1 MNNTKTTAATI
12 TTIHRV
18 GLMCLMAAALSACG
32 GGDSSNT
39 TAGQAAA
46 VTADASS
53 ATAGFESTLT
63 ASTNQSS
70 KKERLGKL
78 PTDPAVDA
86 GEFLF
91 KDVNL
96 SASKQMACVTCHAE
110 NAGHADAAGTALPMG
125 GPSLLTAGMRSSPT
139 VRYLNTNG
147 AFSIDNAGV
156 PRGGFT
162 WDGRADSRKEQAGAP
177 FFEHQEMA
185 LAGSVDE
192 PGALTALVRAASYF
206 PLIQNLF
213 KPNDINTDAKLFD
226 KITTLLSLYQRDDA
240 DYNLFDSRYDQY
252 LNQAATLSPAEMRG
266 MALFKDVNR
275 GNCASC
281 HSADGPKPLFTN
293 FGYAALAAP
302 RNHAGP
308 LNVDPA
314 YFDLG
319 LCMRER
325 AKNPSRKLA
334 ASDARYCGMF
344 KTPTLRNID
353 RTAPYFH
360 NASVT
365 TLEAAVR
372 FHFERDTQPAKY
384 YRQSNGA
391 ADRAYNDMPAQHLP
405 NIARGKPF
413 NGSYTPTDSEINDL
427 VAFLKTLTDAD
438 QVGPVGN

>member
-1 MNNTKTTAATI
+1 MKTSIITI
-12 TTIHRV
+12 NRL
-18 GLMCLMAAALSACG
+18 GLVCLVAAALTACG
-32 GGDSSNT
+32 GGDSST
-39 TAGQAAA
+39 PAAGQAN
-46 VTADASS
+46 TAGSGTSS
-53 ATAGFESTLT
+53 AQSTFESQLT
-63 ASTNQSS
+63 ASAAKSAN
-70 KKERLGKL
+70 KEKLGKL

-96 SASKQMACVTCHAE
+96 SASKKMACATCHNE
-110 NAGHADAAGTALPMG
+110 QAGHADSAGTKLPMG
-125 GPSLLTAGMRSSPT
+125 GPSLMASGMRSSPT

-147 AFSIDNAGV
+147 EFSINKAGV
-156 PRGGFT
+156 PSGGFT
-162 WDGRADSRKEQAGAP
+162 WDGRANSRKEQAGAP

-185 LAGSVDE
+185 LPGSMEE
-192 PGALTALVRAASYF
+192 PGALTALVRAAAYF

-240 DYNLFDSRYDQY
+240 DYNLFDSRYDNY
-252 LNQAATLSPAEMRG
+252 LANTVQLSPAELRG
-266 MALFKDVNR
+266 LELFKDVNR

-281 HSADGPKPLFTN
+281 HTAAGPKPLFTN

-302 RNHAGP
+302 RNHEGP
-308 LNVDPA
+308 LNA
-314 YFDLG
+314 NASYFDLG

-325 AKNPSRKLA
+325 ALKESKKLE

-365 TLEAAVR
+365 TLESAVR
-372 FHFERDTQPAKY
+372 FHFERDTQPTKY
-384 YRQSNGA
+384 YRQANGS
-391 ADRAYNDMPAQHLP
+391 ADRAYNDVPLQYQP

-438 QVGPVGN
+438 QVVSAGK

>member
-1 MNNTKTTAATI
+1 MNKIKTTIIAISNA
-12 TTIHRV
+12 
-18 GLMCLMAAALSACG
+18 GLTCLVVAALTACG
-32 GGDSSNT
+32 GGADSTTASQASPTTADTGTAQAALESQLVASATKSSSNEKPGT
-39 TAGQAAA
+39 
-46 VTADASS
+46 
-53 ATAGFESTLT
+53 
-63 ASTNQSS
+63 
-70 KKERLGKL
+70 L

-86 GEFLF
+86 GSFLF

-96 SASKQMACVTCHAE
+96 SASKQMACATCHKE
-110 NAGHADAAGTALPMG
+110 EAGHADGAGTRLPMG
-125 GPSLLTAGMRSSPT
+125 GPSLLTSGMRSSPT

-147 AFSIDNAGV
+147 AFSIDSAGV

-192 PGALTALVRAASYF
+192 PGALTALVRAAAYF

-213 KPNDINTDAKLFD
+213 KPSEINTDAKLFD

-240 DYNLFDSRYDQY
+240 DYNLFNSRYDKW
-252 LNQAATLSPAEMRG
+252 LSNQAQLSPAEMRG

-281 HSADGPKPLFTN
+281 HSAEGPKPVFTN

-302 RNHAGP
+302 RNHEGP
-308 LNVDPA
+308 LNA
-314 YFDLG
+314 NASYFDLG

-325 AKNPSRKLA
+325 ARNESKKLA

-365 TLEAAVR
+365 TLESAVR
-372 FHFERDTQPAKY
+372 FHFERDAQPAKY
-384 YRQSNGA
+384 YRQANGS
-391 ADRAYNDMPAQHLP
+391 ADRAYNDLPAQYLP

-438 QVGPVGN
+438 QVVSTGN

>member
-1 MNNTKTTAATI
+1 MKTTTI
-12 TTIHRV
+12 TKMSLT
-18 GLMCLMAAALSACG
+18 CLIAAALAACG
-32 GGDSSNT
+32 GGGGSASPASANGAMQGATASEAVSNSELL
-39 TAGQAAA
+39 ASL
-46 VTADASS
+46 ASS
-53 ATAGFESTLT
+53 RTGD
-63 ASTNQSS
+63 
-70 KKERLGKL
+70 KLGNL
-78 PTDPAVDA
+78 PVDPAVDA

-96 SASKQMACVTCHAE
+96 SASKQMACVTCHTE
-110 NAGHADAAGTALPMG
+110 NSGHADAAGTALPMG

-139 VRYLNTNG
+139 TRYLNENG
-147 AFSIDNAGV
+147 AFRINNAGV
-156 PRGGFT
+156 PSGGFT

-185 LAGSVDE
+185 LSGSVDE
-192 PGALTALVRAASYF
+192 PSALTALVRAAAYF
-206 PLIQNLF
+206 PVIQNLY

-252 LNQAATLSPAEMRG
+252 LNQTAALTPAEMRG

-308 LNVDPA
+308 LNANPA

-325 AKNPSRKLA
+325 AKNEDRKRA

-384 YRQSNGA
+384 YRQANGA
-391 ADRAYNDMPAQHLP
+391 VDRAYNDLPAQHLP
-405 NIARGKPF
+405 NIARGRPF
-413 NGSYTPTDSEINDL
+413 NGSYSPTDADISDL

-438 QVGPVGN
+438 QVTAVAR

>member
-1 MNNTKTTAATI
+1 MTTRMKKLSLTC
-12 TTIHRV
+12 V
-18 GLMCLMAAALSACG
+18 MAAALAACG
-32 GGDSSNT
+32 GGGGSANMATS
-39 TAGQAAA
+39 GSA
-46 VTADASS
+46 VASS
-53 ATAGFESTLT
+53 T
-63 ASTNQSS
+63 ASEKPLDDALVATSAVSS
-70 KKERLGKL
+70 KRAKLGNL
-78 PTDPAVDA
+78 PVDPAVDA

-110 NAGHADAAGTALPMG
+110 NAGHADAAGTGLPMG
-125 GPSLLTAGMRSSPT
+125 GPTLQTAGMRSSPT
-139 VRYLNTNG
+139 TRYLNENG
-147 AFSIDNAGV
+147 AFSIDKAGV

-185 LAGSVDE
+185 LPGSVDE
-192 PGALTALVRAASYF
+192 PSALTALVRAASYF
-206 PLIQNLF
+206 PVIQNLF

-226 KITTLLSLYQRDDA
+226 KITTLLALYQRDDA

-252 LNQAATLSPAEMRG
+252 LNQAATLTPAEMRG

-281 HSADGPKPLFTN
+281 HSAEGPKPLFTN

-308 LNVDPA
+308 LNANPA

-325 AKNPSRKLA
+325 AKKESKKQA
-334 ASDARYCGMF
+334 ASDAQYCGMF

-384 YRQSNGA
+384 YRQANGA
-391 ADRAYNDMPAQHLP
+391 ADRAYNDVPAQYLP
-405 NIARGKPF
+405 NIARGKQF
-413 NGSYTPTDSEINDL
+413 SGSYSPTDGDIKDL
-427 VAFLKTLTDAD
+427 VAFLKTLTDGD
-438 QVGPVGN
+438 QITEAAR

>member
-1 MNNTKTTAATI
+1 MKTTTI
-12 TTIHRV
+12 AKMSLT
-18 GLMCLMAAALSACG
+18 CLIAAALAACG
-32 GGDSSNT
+32 GGGGDGAGSASPASANGAMEGA
-39 TAGQAAA
+39 TASEAASESA
-46 VTADASS
+46 LLALSASS
-53 ATAGFESTLT
+53 
-63 ASTNQSS
+63 S
-70 KKERLGKL
+70 KGEQLGKL
-78 PTDPAVDA
+78 PVDAAVDA

-96 SASKQMACVTCHAE
+96 SASKQMACVTCHTE
-110 NAGHADAAGTALPMG
+110 NAGHADVAGTKLPMG
-125 GPSLLTAGMRSSPT
+125 GPSLMTSGMRSSPT
-139 VRYLNTNG
+139 TRYLNENG
-147 AFSIDNAGV
+147 AFSINKAGI
-156 PRGGFT
+156 PSGGFT

-185 LAGSVDE
+185 LSGSVDE
-192 PGALTALVRAASYF
+192 PSALTALVRAATYF
-206 PLIQNLF
+206 PAIQALY
-213 KPNDINTDAKLFD
+213 KPKDINTDAKLFD

-240 DYNLFDSRYDQY
+240 DYNLFDSRYDQW
-252 LNQAATLSPAEMRG
+252 LKQAAALTPAEMRG
-266 MALFKDVNR
+266 MALFNDVNR

-281 HSADGPKPLFTN
+281 HSAEGPKPLFTN

-302 RNHAGP
+302 RNHEGP
-308 LNVDPA
+308 LNANPA

-325 AKNPSRKLA
+325 GKKESKKQA

-372 FHFERDTQPAKY
+372 FHFERDSQPAKY
-384 YRQSNGA
+384 YRQANGT
-391 ADRAYNDMPAQHLP
+391 ADRPYNDVPAQYLP

-413 NGSYTPTDSEINDL
+413 NGSYSPTDGDISDL

-438 QVGPVGN
+438 QFTAVAR